1 MQFDSLAA
9 YGMDRCTMVFAWLSG
24 SRVAYKDIF
33 FNMPYLHLFCELPQS
48 PFYFL
53 LLDAM
58 IQETHMWVIVRLWGA
73 GGGGSGSPASGF
85 PRSAARYIRL
95 LAAFLAAVGQCRT
108 GVLGPSS

>member
-1 MQFDSLAA
+1 
-9 YGMDRCTMVFAWLSG
+9 
-24 SRVAYKDIF
+24 
-33 FNMPYLHLFCELPQS
+33 MPYLHSSCELPQS

-58 IQETHMWVIVRLWGA
+58 IQETHMWVIVMLWGA

-108 GVLGPSS
+108 GVLAPSS

>member
-1 MQFDSLAA
+1 
-9 YGMDRCTMVFAWLSG
+9 MVFAWLSG

-58 IQETHMWVIVRLWGA
+58 IQETHMWVIVVLWGA
-73 GGGGSGSPASGF
+73 VGGGSGSLASGF

-95 LAAFLAAVGQCRT
+95 LYAFLAAVGQCRT
-108 GVLGPSS
+108 GVLAPSS